1 MAKHTQIKLPR
12 STFTHLDIYQYT
24 KSKDVCIELC
34 LLNKT
39 GGKLMLD
46 VPANE
51 ARAILQKMLDA
62 IEPIQEKNLSLVK
75 CALKSCPHPATLKWH
90 PGKNPESFFW
100 VCKEHVEFLT
110 LVHAYEIIDGE
121 YYTLKEES

>member
-62 IEPIQEKNLSLVK
+62 IEPLEKETPCCL
-75 CALKSCPHPATLKWH
+75 
-90 PGKNPESFFW
+90 
-100 VCKEHVEFLT
+100 
-110 LVHAYEIIDGE
+110 
-121 YYTLKEES
+121 